1 MRVAPVLI
9 PLLAA
14 IALSGCGGVSYRD
27 TNAAVDARPEC
38 ASGPTRPGETP
49 PSWCER
55 KQEVDW
61 KSDRGSEKVDFK
73 KKDDQR

>member
-14 IALSGCGGVSYRD
+14 VALGGCGGVSYRD

-38 ASGPTRPGETP
+38 ASSPTRPGETP

-61 KSDRGSEKVDFK
+61 KSDRGGEKVDFR
-73 KKDDQR
+73 KKDDRR